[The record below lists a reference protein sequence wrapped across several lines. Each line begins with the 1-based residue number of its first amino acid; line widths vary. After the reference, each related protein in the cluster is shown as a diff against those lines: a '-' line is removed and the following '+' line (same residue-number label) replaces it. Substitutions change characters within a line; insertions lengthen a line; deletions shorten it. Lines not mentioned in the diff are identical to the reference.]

1 MSKIILA
8 GAFSLLA
15 LTGALAQA
23 RDADTRMTKPAQ
35 PAEQQQ
41 ADLRLYRQQLLSAH
55 ALAQSG
61 GAKAA
66 RAALDAVLADPR
78 FATLPAD
85 EQRRTLSLGALAALE
100 SDQLA
105 QARDLYRRA
114 TAMNSDDL
122 DDWYRLAQLELQ
134 LGELDRGSSALAT
147 FVARWPELLPN
158 ISVDLVPRLVY
169 GSEPA
174 SGERLALMQA
184 LFDANWKDEAADG
197 AIWYELAVAQ
207 IVRGQTDAVR
217 KTFKRIDAPTSLIR
231 VRADKRF
238 DALVSPEAW
247 SFDVEL
253 AARRQL
259 EALQRQ
265 VAAQPDRLDPRVQM
279 SYAML
284 TLGMH
289 QEVIELADETVATIA
304 AAPLDQVPFVDLDE
318 QVWLMNNRTNALRR
332 LGRTD
337 EALAELVR
345 ASQLDENGHINVSQ
359 ALNLGHFYCDLD
371 RPADALAAIASVGE
385 MSGYG
390 RMVRTGVELCAAVRN
405 NDRAATERALDYL
418 RAHGGDG
425 ELVLLHAL
433 LDAGHIDEAA
443 GFFVS
448 LLDDPYGR
456 GEALEWAQELRESDP
471 LPGQRRYRDNRKALL
486 ARRDVLDAV
495 DRVGRIGHYDLY

>member
-1 MSKIILA
+1 
-8 GAFSLLA
+8 
-15 LTGALAQA
+15 
-23 RDADTRMTKPAQ
+23 
-35 PAEQQQ
+35 
-41 ADLRLYRQQLLSAH
+41 
-55 ALAQSG
+55 
-61 GAKAA
+61 
-66 RAALDAVLADPR
+66 
-78 FATLPAD
+78 
-85 EQRRTLSLGALAALE
+85 LGALAALA

-114 TAMNSDDL
+114 TAMNSEDP

-134 LGELDRGSSALAT
+134 LGELDRASSALAA
-147 FVARWPELLPN
+147 FAAQWPELLPN
-158 ISVDLVPRLVY
+158 ISVDLVPHLVY
-169 GSEPA
+169 VSEPA
-174 SGERLALMQA
+174 SEDRLALMQA

-207 IVRGQTDAVR
+207 LVRGQTDAVR
-217 KTFKRIDAPTSLIR
+217 QALKRIDAPTSLIR

-238 DALVSPEAW
+238 DALVSPHAW

-253 AARRQL
+253 AARRKL

-284 TLGMH
+284 SLGMH
-289 QEVIELADETVATIA
+289 QEVIALADETVATIA

-337 EALAELVR
+337 EALAELIR

-405 NDRAATERALDYL
+405 KDRAGTERALAYL
-418 RAHGGDG
+418 HAHSKDA
-425 ELVLLHAL
+425 ELVMLCGL
-433 LDAGHIDEAA
+433 LDADRIDEAA
-443 GFFVS
+443 SFFVS

-456 GEALEWAQELRESDP
+456 GQILEWAQELRESNP
-471 LPGQRRYRDNRKALL
+471 LPGERRYRDNRKALL

-495 DRVGRIGHYDLY
+495 DRVGRIGKYDLY

>member
-15 LTGALAQA
+15 ATGALAQA
-23 RDADTRMTKPAQ
+23 RDADTQTTNPAQ
-35 PAEQQQ
+35 HLEHHQ

-55 ALAQSG
+55 ALAQSE

-66 RAALDAVLADPR
+66 RKALDTVLADPR
-78 FATLPAD
+78 FETLTVD

-100 SDQLA
+100 ADQPA

-114 TAMNSDDL
+114 TTMNSDDP

-134 LGELDRGSSALAT
+134 LGEFDRASSALAT
-147 FVARWPELLPN
+147 FAARWPELLPN
-158 ISVDLVPRLVY
+158 ISLRLVPSLVY
-169 GSEPA
+169 GSKPA
-174 SGERLALMQA
+174 SEERLALMQA
-184 LFDANWKDEAADG
+184 LFDANWKDEAIDG
-197 AIWYELAVAQ
+197 AIWYELAVAL
-207 IVRGQTDAVR
+207 IVRGQADAVR
-217 KTFKRIDAPTSLIR
+217 KTLKRIDTPRSLIR

-265 VAAQPDRLDPRVQM
+265 AASQPDRLDPRVQM

-289 QEVIELADETVATIA
+289 QEVIALADETVATIA
-304 AAPLDQVPFVDLDE
+304 AAPLDQVPFVDLDQ

-345 ASQLDENGHINVSQ
+345 ASQLGENGQINVSQ

-405 NDRAATERALDYL
+405 KDRAVTERALDYL
-418 RAHGGDG
+418 RAHRADG
-425 ELVLLHAL
+425 ELVVLDAL
-433 LDAGHIDEAA
+433 LDAGRIDEAA

-456 GEALEWAQELRESDP
+456 GEALEWAQDLRERDP
-471 LPGQRRYRDNRKALL
+471 LPGEQRYRVNRKTLL
-486 ARRDVLDAV
+486 ARRDVLDAIE
-495 DRVGRIGHYDLY
+495 RVGRVDHYNLY